1 MKNNIKIVLS
11 FILGAII
18 FGSIGVYAST
28 LMAKDVEFSS
38 SKENWQAGNVGEAL
52 DDLYC
57 MAKEKQEVVKFTA
70 SNVSAASNKSN
81 VVGKVTLEKGIYVVS
96 AYASYAGFDLRY
108 HISLDDYNSSAYDN
122 TGYVRMNITNI
133 IEVKEDS
140 KEISFIVWPT
150 DKSIT
155 LDTVIIKAIRIY

>member
-1 MKNNIKIVLS
+1 MKNNIKIVLG

-18 FGSIGVYAST
+18 FGSIGAYASS
-28 LMAKDVEFSS
+28 LMARDIEFNSNR
-38 SKENWQAGNVGEAL
+38 ENWQAGIVGEAL

-57 MAKEKQEVVKFTA
+57 MAKEKQEIIKFTA

-108 HISLDDYNSSAYDN
+108 HISLGDYNSSAYDN
-122 TGYVRMNITNI
+122 NGYVRMNITNV
-133 IEVKEDS
+133 IEVTENSQD
-140 KEISFIVWPT
+140 ISFIVWPT

-155 LDTVIIKAIRIY
+155 LDTVIIKAVRIY

>member
-1 MKNNIKIVLS
+1 MKNNIKIVLG

-96 AYASYAGFDLRY
+96 AYGSYSGFDLRY
-108 HISLDDYNSSAYDN
+108 HITLDDYNLSAYDN

-155 LDTVIIKAIRIY
+155 LDTVIIKAIKIY